1 MVMGHGRTE
10 DIIFEGK
17 ENHFVTIKRLMRYLW
32 VRDEPG
38 LKLRVVLA
46 LLFLVGAKV
55 VIVFTPFFYKDAV
68 DQLDVKEGTLIAFPL
83 LAIASYGAAR
93 FMAIIFAEMRDFT
106 FVRVSQNALRRI
118 ALETFQH
125 IHNLSLS
132 FHLERKTGGMSRAI
146 ERGTR
151 SIDFFMRLML
161 FSILPTLLEIGLVS
175 IIFLEYFGPKYV
187 VLIGT
192 TIVLYISITF
202 FVTEWR
208 LKYRRKMNKEDA
220 SANTKAIDSLLNF
233 ETVKYFGNEDHEA
246 KRYDGALKSYQGA
259 AIKSQY
265 SLSLL
270 NGGQSLI
277 INAGLVGCMVLTSL
291 DVISGQLS
299 LGDFVLAN
307 TLLLQLFI
315 PLGMLGFV
323 YREVKQ
329 GLVDM
334 EQMFSI
340 LDKKKDVDDIQN
352 AKPLIPGRGEIEFR
366 NVDFYYENGRKVLN
380 NISFK
385 VNEGDTVA
393 LVGPSGAGKS
403 TISRILFRFYDI
415 ASGLVTINGQ
425 NISFVSQKSL
435 RESIGIVPQD
445 TILFNDTIFYNIAY
459 GRPNAS
465 YEDIVAA
472 AKLAKVHDFIET
484 LPEGYKTSVGERGL
498 KLSGGEKQRIA
509 IARTILKGPPILLL
523 DEATSALDTGTEREI
538 QASLKTVSRER
549 TTLIIAHRLST
560 IVDADEILVLDE
572 GEIIERGS
580 HKGLLEKEGVYNKMW
595 FRQQEAKEVQERL
608 KILAKDNLVGK
619 NLIRDQKNELDSS

>member
-1 MVMGHGRTE
+1 MGHGRTE

-608 KILAKDNLVGK
+608 KIL
-619 NLIRDQKNELDSS
+619 